1 MGVMRRWF
9 RRRPTDD
16 EMREE
21 LEAHVAMRAEH
32 DRIDEAAARRRLG
45 NLLHTRESM
54 RRVWIAQWWDALRQD
69 AHYTWRSWRRRPAF
83 ALAAVLVL
91 ALGLG
96 SSTALFAALDRVLFR
111 PLPYANPD
119 RLVSVGLLSGL
130 PSPISGQADSIE
142 MMLDKPYVQLWN
154 PAPAPFESVTAMGGT
169 NECTI
174 GEAQPAELRCAR
186 VDSNFLRV
194 LGVTVAE
201 GRDFT
206 PEDDVRGAPLV
217 AVISHALWRSRYG
230 ADPAA
235 VGRTLSL
242 DSTNAPV
249 ERVPIVGVLPADFEM
264 PIGTADI
271 LLPMRMRPLDMKQP
285 FMSILTAF
293 ARLKRDVTI
302 ERAGLMLAP
311 QLTDVLQFMPPAGR
325 ATWSA
330 RATWRVRPLR
340 DRRVGDAARVAWLL
354 IGAVVVFLLI
364 ACVNVANLMLA
375 RVAERQREFAI
386 RAAVGAGKVRLARLA
401 LAESLLLALAAGGIG
416 LLLALA
422 LLNTFVGIAP
432 SRLPGIA
439 QASIDL
445 RVFVAAVVLIA
456 FTGVVI
462 GLWPA
467 VSVFRAAG
475 WKALRSTGTSS
486 PGARPRVR
494 FALVT
499 TQIALTLALLGG
511 SALLL
516 RSLWNVVAIPLGF
529 ETGRVV
535 TLSVGLS
542 ATRYPTPAHRS
553 AYFEE
558 LLARAAAT
566 PGTVAAALSNAPAPL
581 GATMADASS
590 EVEGRSLDGE
600 VQHAPIRIR
609 QVTPEY
615 FDTFRIRVTSG
626 RGFAAAD
633 RDGEPVAVLTESASR
648 ILFGGEA
655 ALGRRIRFVT
665 RSPWHRVV
673 GVADDLRNGGDVTA
687 DPAPEVYLIAPALGR
702 RIRFVTRSPWHRV
715 VGVAEDLRN
724 GGDVTADPA
733 PEVYLIA
740 PRDGWRANGH
750 LALRTTAAPA
760 DAEAF
765 LRRIAV
771 DLDPLLPV
779 TIERLDAQVTRLTER
794 PRFTAWLLSAFG
806 ALALAL
812 AASGLAWLL
821 SAFGALALAL
831 AASGLYSVASYLVL
845 QRRRDIGVRMA
856 MGASPRDVARQVVGE
871 AGRWIIAGALLGC
884 ALGWMATRA
893 LQSQLYDVQAL
904 DPRAWTAAVVTLA
917 VVLFTAVFWPAR
929 HAAHVDPIAA
939 LRAE

>member
-1 MGVMRRWF
+1 MGMKNRWF
-9 RRRPTDD
+9 HRRPSDD

-32 DRIDEAAARRRLG
+32 DGVEEAVARRRLG
-45 NLLHTRESM
+45 NVLHTREAM
-54 RRVWIAQWWDALRQD
+54 RRVWIAEWWDALRQD

-111 PLPYANPD
+111 PLPYADPD
-119 RLVSVGLLSGL
+119 RLVSVGVLSGL
-130 PSPISGQADSIE
+130 PSSTSGQADPIE
-142 MMLDKPYVQLWN
+142 IMMDKPYVQLWN
-154 PAPAPFESVTAMGGT
+154 RAPAPFESVTAMGGT
-169 NECTI
+169 NPCTI
-174 GEAQPAELRCAR
+174 SEAEPAAVTCAR
-186 VDSNFLRV
+186 VDNTFLRV

-206 PEDDVRGAPLV
+206 REDDVRGSPLV
-217 AVISHALWRSRYG
+217 ALISHALWRTRYG

-249 ERVPIVGVLPADFEM
+249 QRVPIVGVLPADFEM

-271 LLPMRMRPLDMKQP
+271 LLPMRMRPLDMTQP
-285 FMSILTAF
+285 FMSFLTAF
-293 ARLKRDVTI
+293 GRLKRDVST
-302 ERAGLMLAP
+302 ERAALMLAP
-311 QLTDVLQFMPPAGR
+311 QLTDVLQFISPAGR
-325 ATWSA
+325 AAWSA
-330 RATWRVRPLR
+330 RASWRVRPLR

-354 IGAVVVFLLI
+354 IGAVALFLLI

-401 LAESLLLALAAGGIG
+401 LVESVLLALVAGGIG
-416 LLLALA
+416 LLLAFA
-422 LLNTFVGIAP
+422 LLNAFVALAP
-432 SRLPGIA
+432 SRLPGVA

-445 RVFVAAVVLIA
+445 RVFVVAAVLIA
-456 FTGVVI
+456 LTGVAT

-499 TQIALTLALLGG
+499 TQIALTMALLGG

-516 RSLWNVVAIPLGF
+516 RSLWNVVSIPLGF
-529 ETGRVV
+529 ETAHVLTV
-535 TLSVGLS
+535 SAGLS

-590 EVEGRSLDGE
+590 EVEGRSLNGE
-600 VQHAPIRIR
+600 VEHAPIRLR

-626 RGFAAAD
+626 RAFAAPD
-633 RDGEPVAVLTESASR
+633 RDGEPVAVLTESAKR

-655 ALGRRIRFVT
+655 ALGRRLRFVT
-665 RSPWHRVV
+665 RSPW
-673 GVADDLRNGGDVTA
+673 
-687 DPAPEVYLIAPALGR
+687 Y
-702 RIRFVTRSPWHRV
+702 RV

-724 GGDVTADPA
+724 GGDLTADPA

-740 PRDGWRANGH
+740 PRDGWGANGY

-760 DAEAF
+760 DAEVF
-765 LRRIAV
+765 LRQIAA
-771 DLDPLLPV
+771 DLDPLLPATV
-779 TIERLDAQVTRLTER
+779 ERLDAQVTRLTER
-794 PRFTAWLLSAFG
+794 PRFIASLLTAFG
-806 ALALAL
+806 ALALLL
-812 AASGLAWLL
+812 AAAGV
-821 SAFGALALAL
+821 
-831 AASGLYSVASYLVL
+831 YSVVSYLVA

-856 MGASPRDVARQVVGE
+856 IGASPRDVARQVVTE

-884 ALGWMATRA
+884 ALGWMGTRA

-904 DPRAWTAAVVTLA
+904 DLRAWTAAVVTLSVA
-917 VVLFTAVFWPAR
+917 LLTAVFWPAR
-929 HAAHVDPIAA
+929 RAAHVDPIAA

>member
-1 MGVMRRWF
+1 MGMIGRWF
-9 RRRPTDD
+9 RRGPSDE

-21 LEAHVAMRAEH
+21 LEAHLAMRAEH
-32 DRIDEAAARRRLG
+32 DGVDEAAARRRLG
-45 NLLHTRESM
+45 NVLHTREAM

-83 ALAAVLVL
+83 ALAAVFVL

-111 PLPYANPD
+111 PLPYAAPD
-119 RLVSVGLLSGL
+119 RLVSVGVLSGI

-142 MMLDKPYVQLWN
+142 TMLDKPYVQLWN
-154 PAPAPFESVTAMGGT
+154 HAPAPFESVTAMGAI
-169 NECTI
+169 NQCTI
-174 GEAQPAELRCAR
+174 GEAEPAEVACAR
-186 VDSNFLRV
+186 VDNTFLRV
-194 LGVTVAE
+194 LGVTVAD

-217 AVISHALWRSRYG
+217 AVISYALWRSRYG
-230 ADPAA
+230 GDPAA

-249 ERVPIVGVLPADFEM
+249 RRVPIVGVLPANFEM

-271 LLPMRMRPLDMKQP
+271 LLPMQMRPLDMNQP
-285 FMSILTAF
+285 FMSFLTAF
-293 ARLKRDVTI
+293 ARLKRDVTP
-302 ERAGLMLAP
+302 ERAALMLAP
-311 QLTDVLQFMPPAGR
+311 QMTDVLQFISPAGR

-354 IGAVVVFLLI
+354 IGAVGAFLLI
-364 ACVNVANLMLA
+364 ACVNVANLMLV

-386 RAAVGAGKVRLARLA
+386 RAAVGAGKVRLARLT
-401 LAESLLLALAAGGIG
+401 LVESVLLALVAGGIG

-422 LLNTFVGIAP
+422 LLNTFVAIAP

-445 RVFVAAVVLIA
+445 RVFVVAVVLIA

-475 WKALRSTGTSS
+475 WRSLRSTGTSS

-499 TQIALTLALLGG
+499 TQIALTLALLSG

-529 ETGRVV
+529 DASRVV

-566 PGTVAAALSNAPAPL
+566 PGTIAAALSNAPAPL

-590 EVEGRSLDGE
+590 EVEGRSLEGE

-626 RGFAAAD
+626 RAFAATD
-633 RDGEPVAVLTESASR
+633 RDGEPVVVLTESAKR
-648 ILFGGEA
+648 TLFGGEP
-655 ALGRRIRFVT
+655 ALGQRIRFVT
-665 RSPWHRVV
+665 RSPWHRVI
-673 GVADDLRNGGDVTA
+673 GVAKDLRNGGDITA
-687 DPAPEVYLIAPALGR
+687 DPAPEVY
-702 RIRFVTRSPWHRV
+702 F
-715 VGVAEDLRN
+715 
-724 GGDVTADPA
+724 
-733 PEVYLIA
+733 IA

-750 LALRTTAAPA
+750 LAIRTTAAPA
-760 DAEAF
+760 DAAAF
-765 LRRIAV
+765 LRRIAA

-779 TIERLDAQVTRLTER
+779 TVERLDEQVTRLTAQ

-806 ALALAL
+806 GLALLL
-812 AASGLAWLL
+812 AAA
-821 SAFGALALAL
+821 
-831 AASGLYSVASYLVL
+831 GLYSVASYLVT

-856 MGASPRDVARQVVGE
+856 IGASPRDVAQQVVGE
-871 AGRWIIAGALLGC
+871 AGRWIVAGALLGC
-884 ALGWMATRA
+884 ALGWMGTRA
-893 LQSQLYDVQAL
+893 LQSQLYEVQGL
-904 DPRAWTAAVVTLA
+904 DPQSWVAAVLVLTL
-917 VVLFTAVFWPAR
+917 VLLTAVFWPAR
-929 HAAHVDPIAA
+929 RAAHVDPIAA

>member
-529 ETGRVV
+529 EAGRVV

-553 AYFEE
+553 AYLEE

-687 DPAPEVYLIAPALGR
+687 DPAPEVYLIAP
-702 RIRFVTRSPWHRV
+702 
-715 VGVAEDLRN
+715 
-724 GGDVTADPA
+724 
-733 PEVYLIA
+733 
-740 PRDGWRANGH
+740 RDGWRANGH

-794 PRFTAWLLSAFG
+794 PRFT
-806 ALALAL
+806 
-812 AASGLAWLL
+812 AWLL

>member
-1 MGVMRRWF
+1 
-9 RRRPTDD
+9 
-16 EMREE
+16 
-21 LEAHVAMRAEH
+21 
-32 DRIDEAAARRRLG
+32 
-45 NLLHTRESM
+45 
-54 RRVWIAQWWDALRQD
+54 
-69 AHYTWRSWRRRPAF
+69 
-83 ALAAVLVL
+83 
-91 ALGLG
+91 
-96 SSTALFAALDRVLFR
+96 
-111 PLPYANPD
+111 
-119 RLVSVGLLSGL
+119 
-130 PSPISGQADSIE
+130 
-142 MMLDKPYVQLWN
+142 
-154 PAPAPFESVTAMGGT
+154 
-169 NECTI
+169 
-174 GEAQPAELRCAR
+174 
-186 VDSNFLRV
+186 V

-242 DSTNAPV
+242 DSTNAPAK
-249 ERVPIVGVLPADFEM
+249 RVPIVGVLPADFEM
-264 PIGTADI
+264 PIGTADV
-271 LLPMRMRPLDMKQP
+271 LLPMQMRPLDMKQP
-285 FMSILTAF
+285 FMSFLTAF
-293 ARLKRDVTI
+293 GRLKREVTI
-302 ERAGLMLAP
+302 ERAALMLAP
-311 QLTDVLQFMPPAGR
+311 QLTEVLQFMPPSGR

-330 RATWRVRPLR
+330 RATWRVQPLR

-354 IGAVVVFLLI
+354 IAAVVVFLLI
-364 ACVNVANLMLA
+364 ACLNVANLMLA

-386 RAAVGAGKVRLARLA
+386 RAAVGAGTVRLARLA

-422 LLNTFVGIAP
+422 LLKTFVVIAP
-432 SRLPGIA
+432 SHLPGVA

-445 RVFVAAVVLIA
+445 RVFVVAVVLIA
-456 FTGVVI
+456 LTGVAV
-462 GLWPA
+462 GTWPA
-467 VSVFRAAG
+467 VSVVRASG
-475 WKALRSTGTSS
+475 RTALRSTGTSS

-516 RSLWNVVAIPLGF
+516 RSLRNVVSIPLGF
-529 ETGRVV
+529 EAGHVV

-581 GATMADASS
+581 GATLADASS

-600 VQHAPIRIR
+600 VQHAPIRVR

-626 RGFAAAD
+626 RAFAAAD
-633 RDGEPVAVLTESASR
+633 RDGEPVAVLTESARR
-648 ILFGGEA
+648 ILFGGE
-655 ALGRRIRFVT
+655 T
-665 RSPWHRVV
+665 
-673 GVADDLRNGGDVTA
+673 T
-687 DPAPEVYLIAPALGR
+687 LGR

-724 GGDVTADPA
+724 GGNITADSA

-765 LRRIAV
+765 LRQIAA
-771 DLDPLLPV
+771 DLDPLLVV
-779 TIERLDAQVTRLTER
+779 TVERLDAQVTRLTAR

-806 ALALAL
+806 ALALLL
-812 AASGLAWLL
+812 AAA
-821 SAFGALALAL
+821 
-831 AASGLYSVASYLVL
+831 GLYSVASYLVA
-845 QRRRDIGVRMA
+845 QRRREIGVRIA
-856 MGASPRDVARQVVGE
+856 IGASPRDVAQQVVGE
-871 AGRWIIAGALLGC
+871 AGRWIIGGAMVGA
-884 ALGWMATRA
+884 ALGWMSTRA
-893 LQSQLYDVQAL
+893 LQSQLYQVEAL
-904 DPRAWTAAVVTLA
+904 DPWSWTGALLA
-917 VVLFTAVFWPAR
+917 LAMVLVIAVFRPALR
-929 HAAHVDPIAA
+929 AAHVDPVAA
-939 LRAE
+939 LRAD

>member
-1 MGVMRRWF
+1 MGMIGRWF
-9 RRRPTDD
+9 RRGPSDE

-21 LEAHVAMRAEH
+21 LEAHLAMRAEH
-32 DRIDEAAARRRLG
+32 DGVDEAAARRRLG
-45 NLLHTRESM
+45 NVLHTREAM

-83 ALAAVLVL
+83 AVAAVLVL

-111 PLPYANPD
+111 PLPYAEPD
-119 RLVSVGLLSGL
+119 RLVSVGVLSGI
-130 PSPISGQADSIE
+130 PSPISGQANSIE
-142 MMLDKPYVQLWN
+142 TMLDKPYVQLWN
-154 PAPAPFESVTAMGGT
+154 PAPAPFESVTAMGAM
-169 NECTI
+169 NQCTI
-174 GEAQPAELRCAR
+174 GEAEPAEVACAR
-186 VDSNFLRV
+186 VDNTFLRV

-217 AVISHALWRSRYG
+217 AVISFALWRSRYG
-230 ADPAA
+230 GDPAA

-249 ERVPIVGVLPADFEM
+249 QRVPIVGVLPANFEL

-271 LLPMRMRPLDMKQP
+271 LLPMQMRPLDMNQP
-285 FMSILTAF
+285 FMSFLTAF
-293 ARLKRDVTI
+293 ARLKRDVTP
-302 ERAGLMLAP
+302 ERAALMLAP
-311 QLTDVLQFMPPAGR
+311 QMTDILQFISPGGR

-354 IGAVVVFLLI
+354 IGAVGAFLLI
-364 ACVNVANLMLA
+364 ACVNVANLMLV

-401 LAESLLLALAAGGIG
+401 LVESVLLALVAGGIG

-422 LLNTFVGIAP
+422 LVNTFVAIAP

-445 RVFVAAVVLIA
+445 RVFVVAVVLIA
-456 FTGVVI
+456 FTGLVI

-475 WKALRSTGTSS
+475 WKSLRSTGASS
-486 PGARPRVR
+486 PGARPRIR

-529 ETGRVV
+529 EASRVV

-566 PGTVAAALSNAPAPL
+566 PGTIAAALSNAPAPL

-600 VQHAPIRIR
+600 VQHAPIRVR

-626 RGFAAAD
+626 RAFAATD
-633 RDGEPVAVLTESASR
+633 RDGEPVVVLTESAKR

-655 ALGRRIRFVT
+655 ALGQRIRFVT
-665 RSPWHRVV
+665 RSPWHRV
-673 GVADDLRNGGDVTA
+673 
-687 DPAPEVYLIAPALGR
+687 I
-702 RIRFVTRSPWHRV
+702 
-715 VGVAEDLRN
+715 GVAEDLRN
-724 GGDVTADPA
+724 GGDITADPA

-750 LALRTTAAPA
+750 LALRTMAAPV

-765 LRRIAV
+765 LRRIAA

-779 TIERLDAQVTRLTER
+779 TVERLDEQVTRLTAQ

-806 ALALAL
+806 GLALLL
-812 AASGLAWLL
+812 AAA
-821 SAFGALALAL
+821 
-831 AASGLYSVASYLVL
+831 GLYSVASYLVT
-845 QRRRDIGVRMA
+845 QRRHDIGVRMA
-856 MGASPRDVARQVVGE
+856 IGASPRDVAQQVVGE
-871 AGRWIIAGALLGC
+871 AGRWVVGGALLGC
-884 ALGWMATRA
+884 ALGWMGTRA
-893 LQSQLYDVQAL
+893 LQSQLYEVQAL
-904 DPRAWTAAVVTLA
+904 DPQSWVAAVLVLTL
-917 VVLFTAVFWPAR
+917 VLFTAVFWPAR
-929 HAAHVDPIAA
+929 RAAHVDPIAA

>member
-1 MGVMRRWF
+1 MGVKGRWF
-9 RRRPTDD
+9 RRGPSDE

-32 DRIDEAAARRRLG
+32 DGMGEAAARRRLG
-45 NLLHTRESM
+45 NVLHTREAM
-54 RRVWIAQWWDALRQD
+54 RRVWIAEWWDALRQD

-96 SSTALFAALDRVLFR
+96 ASTALFAALDRVLFR
-111 PLPYANPD
+111 PFPYAEPD
-119 RLVSVGLLSGL
+119 RLVSVGVLSGI

-142 MMLDKPYVQLWN
+142 TMLDKPYVQLWN
-154 PAPAPFESVTAMGGT
+154 PAPAPFESVTALGGT
-169 NECTI
+169 NQCTI
-174 GEAQPAELRCAR
+174 GEAEPAEVTCAR

-230 ADPAA
+230 GDPAA

-249 ERVPIVGVLPADFEM
+249 QRVPIVGVLPANFEM
-264 PIGTADI
+264 PIGMADI
-271 LLPMRMRPLDMKQP
+271 LLPMRMRPLDMNQP
-285 FMSILTAF
+285 FMSFVTAF
-293 ARLKRDVTI
+293 ARLKRDVTP
-302 ERAGLMLAP
+302 ERAALMLAP
-311 QLTDVLQFMPPAGR
+311 QMTDVLQFISPSGR

-354 IGAVVVFLLI
+354 IGAVGAFLLI

-386 RAAVGAGKVRLARLA
+386 RAAVGAGQVRLARLA
-401 LAESLLLALAAGGIG
+401 LVESVLLALAAGGIG

-422 LLNTFVGIAP
+422 LLNTFVAIAP

-456 FTGVVI
+456 FTGLVI

-475 WKALRSTGTSS
+475 WKSLRSTGTSS

-516 RSLWNVVAIPLGF
+516 RSLWNIVAIPLGF
-529 ETGRVV
+529 EASRVV

-566 PGTVAAALSNAPAPL
+566 PGTIAAALSNAPAPL

-600 VQHAPIRIR
+600 VQHAPIRLR

-626 RGFAAAD
+626 RAFAATD
-633 RDGEPVAVLTESASR
+633 RDGEPVVVLTESAKR

-655 ALGRRIRFVT
+655 ALGQRIRFVT
-665 RSPWHRVV
+665 RSPWHRVI
-673 GVADDLRNGGDVTA
+673 GVAEDLRNGGDITA
-687 DPAPEVYLIAPALGR
+687 DPAPEVYLIAL
-702 RIRFVTRSPWHRV
+702 
-715 VGVAEDLRN
+715 
-724 GGDVTADPA
+724 
-733 PEVYLIA
+733 
-740 PRDGWRANGH
+740 RDGWRANGH
-750 LALRTTAAPA
+750 LAIRTTAAPA

-779 TIERLDAQVTRLTER
+779 TVERLDEQVTRLTAQ

-806 ALALAL
+806 GLALLL
-812 AASGLAWLL
+812 A
-821 SAFGALALAL
+821 GA
-831 AASGLYSVASYLVL
+831 GLYSVASYLVT

-856 MGASPRDVARQVVGE
+856 IGASPRDVAQQVVGE
-871 AGRWIIAGALLGC
+871 AGRWVVGGALLGC
-884 ALGWMATRA
+884 ALGWMGTRA
-893 LQSQLYDVQAL
+893 LQSQLYEVQAL
-904 DPRAWTAAVVTLA
+904 DPRSWIAAVLVLTL
-917 VVLFTAVFWPAR
+917 VLLTAVFWPAR
-929 HAAHVDPIAA
+929 RAAHVDPTAA

>member
-1 MGVMRRWF
+1 MIRRWF
-9 RRRPTDD
+9 RRRPSDD
-16 EMREE
+16 EMLEE

-32 DRIDEAAARRRLG
+32 DGVNESVARRRLG
-45 NLLHTRESM
+45 NVLRTREEM
-54 RRVWIAQWWDALRQD
+54 RRVWIARWWDALRQD

-83 ALAAVLVL
+83 ALAAIVVL

-111 PLPYANPD
+111 PLPYADPD
-119 RLVSVGLLSGL
+119 RLVSVGLLTSL
-130 PSPISGQADSIE
+130 PNPRTGRADPVE

-169 NECTI
+169 DECTI
-174 GEAQPAELRCAR
+174 GETQPAKVTCAR
-186 VDSNFLRV
+186 VDFSFLRV
-194 LGVTVAE
+194 LGVTIAE

-230 ADPAA
+230 ADPAV

-242 DSTNAPV
+242 DSANAPV
-249 ERVPIVGVLPADFEM
+249 QRAPIVGVLPADFEM

-271 LLPMRMRPLDMKQP
+271 LLPMRMRPLDTTQP

-293 ARLKRDVTI
+293 GRLRAGVSA
-302 ERAGLMLAP
+302 ERATLMLAP
-311 QLTDVLQFMPPAGR
+311 QLPEVLQFMPPAGR
-325 ATWSA
+325 AMWST
-330 RATWRVRPLR
+330 RAAWHVQTLR
-340 DRRVGDAARVAWLL
+340 DRRVGDSARVAWLL
-354 IGAVVVFLLI
+354 IGAVGILLLI
-364 ACVNVANLMLA
+364 ACVNVANLMLT

-386 RAAVGAGKVRLARLA
+386 RAAVGAGKVRLAGLA
-401 LAESLLLALAAGGIG
+401 LAESMLLALAAGGIG
-416 LLLALA
+416 LLLAFA
-422 LLNTFVGIAP
+422 LLNTFVAMAP
-432 SRLPGIA
+432 AGLPGIA
-439 QASIDL
+439 EASIDL
-445 RVFVAAVVLIA
+445 RVFVVAVVLIA
-456 FTGVVI
+456 LTGLAI
-462 GLWPA
+462 GVWPA
-467 VSVFRAAG
+467 LSIFRAG
-475 WKALRSTGTSS
+475 RWQGLQSTGTSS

-529 ETGRVV
+529 EASRVV
-535 TLSVGLS
+535 TVSVGLS

-553 AYFEE
+553 AYFDE

-590 EVEGRSLDGE
+590 EIEGRSLNGE
-600 VQHAPIRIR
+600 VQHDPIRVR
-609 QVTPEY
+609 QVTSEY
-615 FDTFRIRVTSG
+615 FDTFRIRMTSG
-626 RGFAAAD
+626 RAFAAAD
-633 RDGEPVAVLTESASR
+633 RDGEPVAVLTESAKR

-665 RSPWHRVV
+665 RSPWHR
-673 GVADDLRNGGDVTA
+673 
-687 DPAPEVYLIAPALGR
+687 I
-702 RIRFVTRSPWHRV
+702 

-724 GGDVTADPA
+724 GGDVTAAPA

-750 LALRTTAAPA
+750 LALRTTATPA
-760 DAEAF
+760 DAEAY
-765 LRRIAV
+765 LRRIAA

-779 TIERLDAQVTRLTER
+779 TVERLDTQVTRLTAR
-794 PRFTAWLLSAFG
+794 PRFTAWLLAAFG
-806 ALALAL
+806 GLALLL
-812 AASGLAWLL
+812 AAA
-821 SAFGALALAL
+821 
-831 AASGLYSVASYLVL
+831 GLYSVASFLVA
-845 QRRRDIGVRMA
+845 QRRRDIGVRIA
-856 MGASPRDVARQVVGE
+856 IGASPRTVAQQVVVE
-871 AGRWIIAGALLGC
+871 AGRWIIAGALLGSV
-884 ALGWMATRA
+884 LGWMGTRA
-893 LQSQLYDVQAL
+893 LQSQLYEVQAL
-904 DPRAWTAAVVTLA
+904 DPAAWTAAVLA
-917 VVLFTAVFWPAR
+917 LALVLLAAVWRPAR

>member
-1 MGVMRRWF
+1 MGMKGRWF
-9 RRRPTDD
+9 RRRPSDD

-21 LEAHVAMRAEH
+21 LEAHVAMRAER
-32 DRIDEAAARRRLG
+32 DGVDEAVARRRLG
-45 NLLHTRESM
+45 NVLYTRESM
-54 RRVWIAQWWDALRQD
+54 RRVWIGQWWDALRQD

-83 ALAAVLVL
+83 ALSAILVL

-96 SSTALFAALDRVLFR
+96 ASTALFAALDRVLFR
-111 PLPYANPD
+111 PLPYADPD
-119 RLVSVGLLSGL
+119 RLVSVGILSGL
-130 PSPISGQADSIE
+130 PSPISGQADPIE
-142 MMLDKPYVQLWN
+142 VMLDKPYVQLWN
-154 PAPAPFESVTAMGGT
+154 AVPAPFESVTAMGGA
-169 NECTI
+169 NRCTI
-174 GEAQPAELRCAR
+174 GEAEPAEATCAR
-186 VDSNFLRV
+186 VDNTFLRV

-217 AVISHALWRSRYG
+217 ALISHALWRTRYG

-249 ERVPIVGVLPADFEM
+249 QRVPIVGVLPPDFEM

-271 LLPMRMRPLDMKQP
+271 LLPMRMRPLDMNQP
-285 FMSILTAF
+285 FMSFLSAF
-293 ARLKRDVTI
+293 ARLKRDVTT
-302 ERAGLMLAP
+302 ERAALMLAP
-311 QLTDVLQFMPPAGR
+311 QLMDVLQFISPAGR

-330 RATWRVRPLR
+330 RASWRVRPLR

-354 IGAVVVFLLI
+354 IGAVAVFLLI

-416 LLLALA
+416 LLLAFA
-422 LLNTFVGIAP
+422 LLNTFVAIAP

-445 RVFVAAVVLIA
+445 RVFVVAVVLIA
-456 FTGVVI
+456 LTGVVI

-475 WKALRSTGTSS
+475 WTALRSTGTSS

-499 TQIALTLALLGG
+499 TQIALTLALLGS

-516 RSLWNVVAIPLGF
+516 RSLWNVVAVPLGF
-529 ETGRVV
+529 EAGRVM

-566 PGTVAAALSNAPAPL
+566 PGTVAAALSDAPAPL

-590 EVEGRSLDGE
+590 EVEGRSPAGE
-600 VQHAPIRIR
+600 VEHVPIRVR
-609 QVTPEY
+609 QVTPGY
-615 FDTFRIRVTSG
+615 FDTFRIRMTRG
-626 RGFAAAD
+626 RAFAAAD
-633 RDGEPVAVLTESASR
+633 RNGEPVAVLTESAKR
-648 ILFGGEA
+648 ILFGGGA
-655 ALGRRIRFVT
+655 ALGQRIRFVT
-665 RSPWHRVV
+665 RSPWYRVV
-673 GVADDLRNGGDVTA
+673 GVAEDVRNGGDITA
-687 DPAPEVYLIAPALGR
+687 DPAPEVYM
-702 RIRFVTRSPWHRV
+702 
-715 VGVAEDLRN
+715 
-724 GGDVTADPA
+724 
-733 PEVYLIA
+733 IA

-750 LALRTTAAPA
+750 LALRTTATPA

-765 LRRIAV
+765 VRQIAA

-779 TIERLDAQVTRLTER
+779 TVERLDAQITRLTAQ

-806 ALALAL
+806 ALALLL
-812 AASGLAWLL
+812 AAA
-821 SAFGALALAL
+821 
-831 AASGLYSVASYLVL
+831 GLYSVASYLVT
-845 QRRRDIGVRMA
+845 QRRRDIGVRIA
-856 MGASPRDVARQVVGE
+856 IGASPREVARQVVEE
-871 AGRWIIAGALLGC
+871 AGRWIIGGGVAGA
-884 ALGWMATRA
+884 ALGWMGSRA
-893 LQSQLYDVQAL
+893 LQSQLYEVQPL
-904 DPRAWTAAVVTLA
+904 DPWSWTGALLVLA
-917 VVLFTAVFWPAR
+917 VVLVIAVFRPAYR
-929 HAAHVDPIAA
+929 AAHVDPVAA